1 MGAVRITIS
10 TEVTKGRIARLHS
23 EDFSCWLVY
32 CLVLLLLFVLVN

>member
-1 MGAVRITIS
+1 MGAVRITTS